1 MMIWRNYVQF
11 FEIPKQYSTLL
22 VPFLFFGIL
31 TEVIIKDY
39 GIVDTVTELNE
50 SLVSQKQYNEWTMP
64 VDQPILV

>member
-39 GIVDTVTELNE
+39 GVVDTVTELDEN
-50 SLVSQKQYNEWTMP
+50 LVSQKQYNEWTMP